1 MRIRFLDKTKADEI
15 LPELFRILYDNM
27 EPIAPT
33 GDSYEDGL
41 SLWLSCVKP
50 ALAREQRQILLLT
63 DGEKIAGFFQYYVNG
78 GVFMM
83 EEIQFRAEYRGTGLF
98 ETLYRHL
105 VGIIPAD
112 TEFVEAY
119 AHKNN
124 AKSMAVLAHMGLS
137 IIGENK
143 NGISWH
149 YRGRYKT
156 IARRYGRSPLTE

>member
-1 MRIRFLDKTKADEI
+1 MRICFLDKAKADEI
-15 LPELFRILYDNM
+15 LPALFRILYDNM

-33 GDSYEDGL
+33 GDSYETGL
-41 SLWLSCVKP
+41 AHWLDCVKP
-50 ALAREQRQILLLT
+50 ALSREPRQILLLM
-63 DGEKIAGFFQYYVNG
+63 DGDEIAGYFQYYVSG

-83 EEIQFRAEYRGTGLF
+83 EEIQFREEYKGTGLF
-98 ETLYRHL
+98 ASLYRHL

-124 AKSMAVLAHMGLS
+124 AKSMAVLDHLGLS

-143 NGISWH
+143 NGNSWH
-149 YRGRYKT
+149 YRGRYET
-156 IARRYGRSPLTE
+156 IARRYSRDHLTE